1 MIIFEARPVCALPFD
16 QLEPEASLHGNFD
29 SGTSDLTITHG
40 GVAITEIEKGT
51 WDIHRQI
58 ERVTRRDFGSIH
70 VPTEFG
76 GNDATARFSVGS
88 CDTDTAKEGFQ
99 RKLRPEI

>member
-16 QLEPEASLHGNFD
+16 QLEAEASLHGDFD
-29 SGTSDLTITHG
+29 SGASDLAITHS
-40 GVAITEIEKGT
+40 GVAIAEIEKGT
-51 WDIHRQI
+51 WDIHGQI
-58 ERVTRRDFGSIH
+58 ERVTRRDFGRIH
-70 VPTEFG
+70 VATEFG
-76 GNDATARFSVGS
+76 GNDATARFAVGR